1 MQPPYNKSNTPM
13 ILRTTIVRL
22 FSLGVAAVLAANTSG
37 FSQET
42 TPPAATLPVERAITD
57 TQGRAMQVTVL
68 SKDTGSIKVRRADGK
83 EFDIALDKLSETDRA
98 FLANAEVKK
107 PHRIEF
113 TGGLVTY
120 GRHLIF
126 RNKEGII
133 AIEINATPGK
143 NTDVTDKCVYAIAYA
158 IRHLNKTGEFVTIEK
173 GTARDIVGA
182 ASRSNRTI
190 ACKFFKFDWSA
201 SGETEGHVYL
211 KTLPEDT
218 EFYSEQLETLE
229 KFDSQ
234 IDPAK
239 WVKLTK

>member
-1 MQPPYNKSNTPM
+1 M
-13 ILRTTIVRL
+13 TIASPIARL
-22 FSLGVAAVLAANTSG
+22 LSLATAAAIATNG
-37 FSQET
+37 FAQDSP
-42 TPPAATLPVERAITD
+42 TPPAVTASTATATMLPAPRTLTD
-57 TQGRAMQVTVL
+57 TTGRKLEGIIL
-68 SKDTGSIKVRRADGK
+68 SKDATSIKFRRPDGK
-83 EFDIALDKLSETDRA
+83 EFDLPLANLSKADRA
-98 FLANAEVKK
+98 FVSNAEVKK
-107 PHRIEF
+107 PHRVEF

-143 NTDVTDKCVYAIAYA
+143 NADETDKCVYAIAYT
-158 IRHLNKTGEFVTIEK
+158 IRNLKKTGEFVTIEK
-173 GTARDIVGA
+173 GNARDIIGA

-190 ACKFFKFDWSA
+190 ACKFLKIDWSA

-229 KFDSQ
+229 NIDTQ